1 MRLASL
7 SSLYNACYHENRQHN
22 TGSSMGAS
30 EENGEE
36 VAYLRLLGERIREA
50 RARRGMTRKILAR
63 DSAVSER
70 YLAQLESGHGNISII
85 LLRQIARAMD
95 LPLADLVRDGPERPV
110 ELALLLQTLDRLSPA
125 ELGQARR
132 LLGEAF
138 GAATEAGRRHRI
150 ALIGLRGAGK
160 STLGRRLAD
169 ARGVPFIELDR
180 EIARESGLE
189 LGEIFALYGQSA
201 FRRTERR
208 CLDAVIER
216 HERAVIATGG
226 SLVSEPGTFDLLL
239 AACFTVWLKAAPEE
253 HMDRV
258 LAQGDTRPMADNAEA
273 MDDLRRIL
281 AGREALY
288 SKADAVVDTAGKT
301 VDESFAALNAAIAY

>member
-1 MRLASL
+1 
-7 SSLYNACYHENRQHN
+7 
-22 TGSSMGAS
+22 MGAS

-70 YLAQLESGHGNISII
+70 YLAQLETGHGNISII
-85 LLRQIARAMD
+85 LLRHIAQAMG
-95 LPLADLVRDGPERPV
+95 LPLADLVHDGPERPV
-110 ELALLLQTLDRLSPA
+110 ELALLVQTLERLTPA
-125 ELGQARR
+125 ELGQARN
-132 LLGEAF
+132 LLAGAF
-138 GAATEAGRRHRI
+138 GTAMEEGRRHRI

-160 STLGRRLAD
+160 STLGRRIAEL
-169 ARGVPFIELDR
+169 RGLPFIELDR
-180 EIARESGLE
+180 EIERETGLE
-189 LGEIFALYGQSA
+189 LGEIFALYGQPA
-201 FRRTERR
+201 FRRFERR
-208 CLDAVIER
+208 CLETVIER
-216 HERAVIATGG
+216 HKSAVITTGG

-239 AACFTVWLKAAPEE
+239 AACFTVWVKAAPAE
-253 HMDRV
+253 HMNRV
-258 LAQGDTRPMADNAEA
+258 LAQGDTRPMAENAEA